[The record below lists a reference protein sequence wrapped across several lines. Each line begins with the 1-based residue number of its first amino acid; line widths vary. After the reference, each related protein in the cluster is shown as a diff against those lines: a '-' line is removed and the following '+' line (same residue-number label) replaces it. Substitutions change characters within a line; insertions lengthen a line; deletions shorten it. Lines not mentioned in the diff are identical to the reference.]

1 MWPGALSTEILLFA
15 MWRETQLCSKPTL
28 AGHQLWPPQQHPPLS
43 FIRRNYLKCLLFL
56 VRSSDLVHPDLVAS
70 SFCHLQSE
78 LIKSWSVQAVSS
90 QRLSNSTP
98 HYRWG
103 DPRSRSHSYRLSD
116 SSVQTSHLVLY
127 SQDVHRKLLDEH
139 RTRPTLKMGQFLA
152 VFSNEK
158 SDWTKSWKQLQKSGH
173 FQNLSWDPCSLEQI
187 EGLPLSCFAKI
198 WSPRFQAEQNL
209 SHGPFSSSRADTIP
223 FQSRRQQNPS
233 ALL

>member
-1 MWPGALSTEILLFA
+1 MV
-15 MWRETQLCSKPTL
+15 CSSSKLPRDYL
-28 AGHQLWPPQQHPPLS
+28 IQH
-43 FIRRNYLKCLLFL
+43 
-56 VRSSDLVHPDLVAS
+56 
-70 SFCHLQSE
+70 
-78 LIKSWSVQAVSS
+78 
-90 QRLSNSTP
+90 P

-152 VFSNEK
+152 AQMRSQIEQKVESSCK
-158 SDWTKSWKQLQKSGH
+158 KSGH
-173 FQNLSWDPCSLEQI
+173 FPKSLLGSLLFGANW
-187 EGLPLSCFAKI
+187 GLPLSCFAKI